1 MSATPKKPEPTKRKY
16 DVVLFGATGFTGALT
31 AEYLAKNAAADLTWA
46 LAGRNQTKLEAIRS
60 KLGVEVDL
68 LLADVED
75 PASLKTVAEST
86 RILVTTV
93 GPYVRYGEPLVAAC
107 ANAGTDYLD
116 LTGESEFVDRMYV
129 AYHAKAVETGARLIH
144 CCGFDSI
151 PYDLGVQYTVEQL
164 PTNVP
169 IKVEGLIRAGG
180 KPSGGTLHT
189 AITAFSRGKQNLDA
203 HRARRR
209 AQPRPEGRSVKLVT
223 GRIHRIQGFWAV
235 PLPTV
240 DPQIVANSAVLL
252 DEYGPDFRYS
262 HYAAVKRLPMVAG
275 GIAGVGLLAV
285 AAQIPPARNA
295 LLNKIKAGEGPSEER
310 RAKSWFK
317 ARFVGEGGGK
327 RVVTEVAG
335 GDPGYGETAKMLSEC
350 ALSLA
355 LDNLPETS
363 GQVTTAAAMGPALR
377 RRLVAAGMTFRTINV
392 DEY

>member
-1 MSATPKKPEPTKRKY
+1 MTTKQKRQY

-31 AEYLAKNAAADLTWA
+31 AEYLAKNAPADLTWA
-46 LAGRNQTKLEAIRS
+46 LAGRNRTKLEAVRS

-75 PASLKTVAEST
+75 AASLKAVAESS
-86 RILVTTV
+86 RIVVTTV

-107 ANAGTDYLD
+107 AEAGTDYLD

-129 AYHAKAVETGARLIH
+129 AHHAKAVESGARLIH

-164 PTNVP
+164 PKNVP
-169 IKVEGLIRAGG
+169 IKVEGLVRAGG

-209 AQPRPEGRSVKLVT
+209 AQPRPEDRSVKLVA

-252 DEYGPDFRYS
+252 EEYGPDFRYS

-295 LLNKIKAGEGPSEER
+295 LLNKIKAGDGPSEQR

-317 ARFVGEGGGK
+317 VRFVGEGGGK

-335 GDPGYGETAKMLSEC
+335 GDPGYDETAKMLSEC

-355 LDNLPETS
+355 LDSLPKTS

-377 RRLVAAGMTFRTINV
+377 RRLVAAGMTFRTINT

>member
-1 MSATPKKPEPTKRKY
+1 MTRPY
-16 DVVLFGATGFTGALT
+16 DVVIFGATGFTGALT
-31 AEYLAKNAAADLTWA
+31 AQYLAENAPAELKWA
-46 LAGRNQTKLEAIRS
+46 LAGRNRAKLEAVRT

-68 LLADVED
+68 LIADVD
-75 PASLKTVAEST
+75 DAASLRKIAEAA
-86 RILVTTV
+86 RIVVTTV

-107 ANAGTDYLD
+107 AEAGTDYLD

-129 AYHAKAVETGARLIH
+129 AYNAKAVETGARIVH

-164 PTNVP
+164 PKNVP
-169 IKVEGLIRAGG
+169 IKVDGMIRAGG

-223 GRIHRIQGFWAV
+223 GRIHRSQGFWAV

-262 HYAAVKRLPMVAG
+262 HYAAVKQLPMVAG

-285 AAQIPPARNA
+285 AAQIPPARKA
-295 LLNKIKAGEGPSEER
+295 ILSRIKTGEGPSEER

-317 ARFVGEGGGK
+317 ARFIGEGGGK
-327 RVVTEVAG
+327 RVVTEVSG
-335 GDPGYGETAKMLSEC
+335 GDPGYGETAKMLGEC

-355 LDNLPETS
+355 LDSLPETS
-363 GQVTTAAAMGPALR
+363 GQVTTASAMGPALR
-377 RRLVAAGMTFRTINV
+377 QRLVAAGIKFEILSV
-392 DEY
+392 EDY

>member
-1 MSATPKKPEPTKRKY
+1 MSRKY
-16 DVVLFGATGFTGALT
+16 DVVIFGATGFTGALT
-31 AEYLAKNAAADLTWA
+31 AQYLAKNAPAELKWA
-46 LAGRNQTKLEAIRS
+46 LAGRNRTKLEAIRS

-68 LLADVED
+68 LIADVD
-75 PASLKTVAEST
+75 DAASLREIAEAA
-86 RILVTTV
+86 RIVVTTV

-107 ANAGTDYLD
+107 AEVGTDYLD
-116 LTGESEFVDRMYV
+116 LTGEPEFVDRMYV
-129 AYHAKAVETGARLIH
+129 AYNAKAIETGARIIH

-164 PTNVP
+164 PKNVP
-169 IKVEGLIRAGG
+169 IKVDGMIRAGG

-189 AITAFSRGKQNLDA
+189 VITAFSRGKQNLDA

-209 AQPRPEGRSVKLVT
+209 AQPRPTNRSVKVVT
-223 GRIHRIQGFWAV
+223 GKIHRSQGFWAV

-240 DPQIVANSAVLL
+240 DPQIVANSAALL

-262 HYAAVKRLPMVAG
+262 HFAAVKQLPVVAG

-295 LLNKIKAGEGPSEER
+295 ILNRIKAGEGPTEER

-317 ARFVGEGGGK
+317 ARFIGEGGGK
-327 RVVTEVAG
+327 RVVTEVSG
-335 GDPGYGETAKMLSEC
+335 GDPGYDETAKMLSEC

-355 LDNLPETS
+355 FDSLPETS
-363 GQVTTAAAMGPALR
+363 GQVTTASAMGPALR
-377 RRLVAAGMTFRTINV
+377 RRLVAAGIKFEILSV
-392 DEY
+392 EDY

>member
-1 MSATPKKPEPTKRKY
+1 MSRKY
-16 DVVLFGATGFTGALT
+16 DVVIFGATGFTGALT
-31 AEYLAKNAAADLTWA
+31 AQYLAKNAPAELKWA
-46 LAGRNQTKLEAIRS
+46 LAGRNRAKLQAVRS

-68 LLADVED
+68 LIADVED
-75 PASLKTVAEST
+75 AASLQEIAEAA
-86 RILVTTV
+86 RIVVTTV

-107 ANAGTDYLD
+107 AEAGTDYLD
-116 LTGESEFVDRMYV
+116 LTGEPEFVDRMYV
-129 AYHAKAVETGARLIH
+129 AYNAKAVETGARIIH

-164 PTNVP
+164 PKNVP
-169 IKVEGLIRAGG
+169 IKVDGMIRAGG

-209 AQPRPEGRSVKLVT
+209 AQPRPTGRSVKLVT
-223 GRIHRIQGFWAV
+223 GRIHRSQGFWAV

-262 HYAAVKRLPMVAG
+262 HYAAVKQLPVVAG

-295 LLNKIKAGEGPSEER
+295 ILNRIKTGEGPSEER

-317 ARFVGEGGGK
+317 ARFIGEGGGK
-327 RVVTEVAG
+327 RVVTEVSG
-335 GDPGYGETAKMLSEC
+335 GDPGYDETAKMLSEC

-355 LDNLPETS
+355 LDELPKTS
-363 GQVTTAAAMGPALR
+363 GQVTTASAMGPALR
-377 RRLVAAGMTFRTINV
+377 RRLVAAGIKFEILNLE
-392 DEY
+392 DY

>member
-1 MSATPKKPEPTKRKY
+1 MSRKY
-16 DVVLFGATGFTGALT
+16 DVVIFGATGFTGALT
-31 AEYLAKNAAADLTWA
+31 AQYLAKNAPTELKWA
-46 LAGRNQTKLEAIRS
+46 LAGRNREKLEAVRS
-60 KLGVEVDL
+60 KLGVEVDV
-68 LLADVED
+68 LLAEVDD
-75 PASLKTVAEST
+75 AASLQKIAEAA
-86 RILVTTV
+86 RIVVTTV

-107 ANAGTDYLD
+107 AEAGTDYLD

-129 AYHAKAVETGARLIH
+129 AYNAKAVETGARIIH

-164 PTNVP
+164 PKNVP
-169 IKVEGLIRAGG
+169 IKVDGMIRAGG

-223 GRIHRIQGFWAV
+223 GRIHRSQGFWAV

-252 DEYGPDFRYS
+252 DDYGPDFRYS
-262 HYAAVKRLPMVAG
+262 HYAAVKQLPVVAG
-275 GIAGVGLLAV
+275 SVVGVGLLAV

-295 LLNKIKAGEGPSEER
+295 ILSRIKTGEGPSEER

-317 ARFVGEGGGK
+317 ARFIGEGGGK
-327 RVVTEVAG
+327 RVVTEVSG
-335 GDPGYGETAKMLSEC
+335 GDPGYDETAKMLSEC

-355 LDNLPETS
+355 LDPLPETS
-363 GQVTTAAAMGPALR
+363 GQVTTASAMGPALR
-377 RRLVAAGMTFRTINV
+377 RRLVAAGIKFEILSV
-392 DEY
+392 EDY

>member
-1 MSATPKKPEPTKRKY
+1 MSREY
-16 DVVLFGATGFTGALT
+16 DVVVFGATGFTGALT
-31 AEYLAKNAAADLTWA
+31 AQYLAKNAPPELRWA
-46 LAGRNQTKLEAIRS
+46 LAGRNRAKLEAVRS

-68 LLADVED
+68 LIADVED
-75 PASLKTVAEST
+75 AASLKAVAEST
-86 RILVTTV
+86 RIVVTTV

-107 ANAGTDYLD
+107 AEAGTDYLD
-116 LTGESEFVDRMYV
+116 LTGEPEFVDRMYV
-129 AYHAKAVETGARLIH
+129 AYNAKAIETGARIIH

-164 PTNVP
+164 PKNVP
-169 IKVEGLIRAGG
+169 LKVDGLIRAGG

-189 AITAFSRGKQNLDA
+189 AITALSRGKQNLDA

-209 AQPRPEGRSVKLVT
+209 AQPRPKDRSVKVVT
-223 GRIHRIQGFWAV
+223 GKIHRSQGFWAV

-262 HYAAVKRLPMVAG
+262 HYAAVKQLPVVAG
-275 GIAGVGLLAV
+275 GIAGLGLLAV
-285 AAQIPPARNA
+285 AAQIPPARKA
-295 LLNKIKAGEGPSEER
+295 LLSRIKTGEGPSEER

-327 RVVTEVAG
+327 RVVTEVSG
-335 GDPGYGETAKMLSEC
+335 GDPGYDETAKMLSEC

-355 LDNLPETS
+355 LDTLPETS
-363 GQVTTAAAMGPALR
+363 GQVTTASAMGPALR
-377 RRLVAAGMTFRTINV
+377 RRLVAAGIKFELLDIE
-392 DEY
+392 EY

>member
-1 MSATPKKPEPTKRKY
+1 MSRTY
-16 DVVLFGATGFTGALT
+16 DVVVFGATGFTGELT
-31 AEYLAKNAAADLTWA
+31 ALYLAKNAPAGLRWA
-46 LAGRNQTKLEAIRS
+46 LAGRNRGKLESVQS
-60 KLGVEVDL
+60 KLGVDVDL
-68 LLADVED
+68 LIADVED
-75 PASLKTVAEST
+75 AASLKAVAEAT
-86 RILVTTV
+86 RIVVTTV
-93 GPYVRYGEPLVAAC
+93 GPYVRHGEPLVAAC
-107 ANAGTDYLD
+107 AEAGTDYLD

-129 AYHAKAVETGARLIH
+129 AYNAKAVETGARIIH

-164 PTNVP
+164 PKNVP
-169 IKVEGLIRAGG
+169 IKVDGMIRAGG

-189 AITAFSRGKQNLDA
+189 VITALSRGKQNLDA

-209 AQPRPEGRSVKLVT
+209 AQPRPDGRSVKLVT
-223 GRIHRIQGFWAV
+223 GKIHRSQGFWAV

-262 HYAAVKRLPMVAG
+262 HYAAVKQLPMVAG
-275 GIAGVGLLAV
+275 GIAGLGLLAV

-295 LLNKIKAGEGPSEER
+295 ILSRIKTGEGPSEER

-327 RVVTEVAG
+327 RVVTEVSG

-355 LDNLPETS
+355 LDTLPETS
-363 GQVTTAAAMGPALR
+363 GQVTTAAAMGSALR
-377 RRLVAAGMTFRTINV
+377 RRLVAAGIKFEILNLE
-392 DEY
+392 DY